1 MSQFYQDLFM
11 SQFYQMI
18 TKPQMTSITY
28 VHTAR
33 KETIT
38 IQVALQKAVRPDM
51 TKRIL
56 KARTQMVE
64 SMYKHFDTG
73 LSESHRAKLYI
84 CTLLDPRFKNYNMWS
99 THKYVTIHTYAH
111 RVCSVARLHDRAHK
125 TDMFLVWQQKVQPR
139 MGLAADT

>member
-1 MSQFYQDLFM
+1 MERQEKLASGADGRMVLSHTQYPTCNLVMSQL
-11 SQFYQMI
+11 YQMI
-18 TKPQMTSITY
+18 TKLEMRSITY

-38 IQVALQKAVRPDM
+38 IQTALENAANPDM

-64 SMYKHFDTG
+64 SMYEYFDAG

-99 THKYVTIHTYAH
+99 TRKYVTIHTYAQ
-111 RVCSVARLHDRAHK
+111 RVCSVANLNDR
-125 TDMFLVWQQKVQPR
+125 
-139 MGLAADT
+139 G

>member
-1 MSQFYQDLFM
+1 VRLKRRQKTMPPALRSIPYCPWQDLPLQCGLLAC
-11 SQFYQMI
+11 SI
-18 TKPQMTSITY
+18 TKLEMNSITY

-38 IQVALQKAVRPDM
+38 IQAALEKAANPDM

-64 SMYKHFDTG
+64 SMYEYFDAG

-84 CTLLDPRFKNYNMWS
+84 CTLLDPRFKNYNMWP
-99 THKYVTIHTYAH
+99 TRKYVTIHTYAQS
-111 RVCSVARLHDRAHK
+111 VCSVAKLNDR
-125 TDMFLVWQQKVQPR
+125 
-139 MGLAADT
+139 G